1 MKKIPHVHFLLCNA
15 MLMGVIVFI
24 AANLLFVVGKNTEE
38 NIRAG
43 DIGAKLKF
51 YKN

>member
-24 AANLLFVVGKNTEE
+24 AANLLIVVGKNTEE
-38 NIRAG
+38 YIRAG